1 MKESP
6 KDQKLRESDN
16 DRKFASAFKSGL
28 SRIEVAARYGVTV
41 KRADKAIQRCL
52 LNGEP
57 V

>member
-6 KDQKLRESDN
+6 KNQKLQESNN

-41 KRADKAIQRCL
+41 KRVDKAIRRCL
-52 LNGEP
+52 LNGEA